1 VVITADDPGAYSS
14 ENEQD
19 NRRYSQM
26 TELLMLEP
34 SDSAEAKETVIK
46 AFDTS
51 KRFELPVLVRL
62 VNRIRSLES
71 RCHSGSDQMGEEE
84 GRVQEGR

>member
-46 AFDTS
+46 AFDIS

-62 VNRIRSLES
+62 VNRI
-71 RCHSGSDQMGEEE
+71 CHSRADVTLGPIKWERRKGEFK
-84 GRVQEGR
+84 R